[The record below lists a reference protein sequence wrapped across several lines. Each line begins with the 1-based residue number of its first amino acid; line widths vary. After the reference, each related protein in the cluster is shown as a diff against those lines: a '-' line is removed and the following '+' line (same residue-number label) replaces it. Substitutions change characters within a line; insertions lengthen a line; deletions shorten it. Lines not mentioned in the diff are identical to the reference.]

1 MMMGLIGCPK
11 NTGS

>member
-11 NTGS
+11 SIGS